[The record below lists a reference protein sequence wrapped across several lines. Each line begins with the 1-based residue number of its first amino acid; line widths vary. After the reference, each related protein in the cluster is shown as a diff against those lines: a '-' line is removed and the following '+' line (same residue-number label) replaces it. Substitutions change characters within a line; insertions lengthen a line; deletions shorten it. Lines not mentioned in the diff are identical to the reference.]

1 MATFTFLA
9 ILLGI
14 TIDLIIKHYRMKNKI
29 GFNLVFA
36 MMAFVLGLGLL
47 REFDFENFIFRKKVL
62 GFLYLIVFIIS
73 VFLTFKKKK
82 ETDGK

>member
-1 MATFTFLA
+1 
-9 ILLGI
+9 
-14 TIDLIIKHYRMKNKI
+14 MKNKI

-36 MMAFVLGLGLL
+36 MMAFVLGLSLL
-47 REFDFENFIFRKKVL
+47 REFDFENFVFRKKVL

>member
-1 MATFTFLA
+1 
-9 ILLGI
+9 
-14 TIDLIIKHYRMKNKI
+14 MKNKI

-47 REFDFENFIFRKKVL
+47 REFDFENFVFRKKVL

>member
-1 MATFTFLA
+1 
-9 ILLGI
+9 
-14 TIDLIIKHYRMKNKI
+14 MKNKI

>member
-1 MATFTFLA
+1 
-9 ILLGI
+9 
-14 TIDLIIKHYRMKNKI
+14 MKNKI

-47 REFDFENFIFRKKVL
+47 KEFDFENFVFRKKVL

-82 ETDGK
+82 ETDG